1 MHTIGFRRP
10 GSAATPV
17 LAVFLLGLLVAAGC
31 QPAGPQVVT
40 LKATE
45 FAFTPNN
52 VNLKVGQVV
61 QLSIQNDGVVEHD
74 LKSEIPIANLTYQQ
88 ADNPLDEQQENIAK
102 AALDIDYGVGQRG
115 QVSFVPQQAGNY
127 TFFCDLAG
135 HREAGMQGMFVVV
148 N

>member
-10 GSAATPV
+10 GSAVILFLT
-17 LAVFLLGLLVAAGC
+17 VFLLGLLVAVGC
-31 QPAGPQVVT
+31 QPTGPQVAT
-40 LKATE
+40 LKATD

-61 QLSIQNDGVVEHD
+61 QLSIQNDGAVDHD
-74 LKSEIPIANLTYQQ
+74 LKSEIPIASLTYQQ

-102 AALDIDYGVGQRG
+102 AALDIDYGVGHKG
-115 QVSFVPQQAGNY
+115 QVSFVPKQAGSY
-127 TFFCDLAG
+127 TFFCDVAG
-135 HREAGMQGMFVVV
+135 HREAGMQGMFVVA

>member
-1 MHTIGFRRP
+1 MQNIGFRRP
-10 GSAATPV
+10 GSAVIPV
-17 LAVFLLGLLVAAGC
+17 LAVVLLGLLGAVGC
-31 QPAGPQVVT
+31 QPTGPQVVT

-61 QLSIQNDGVVEHD
+61 QLSIPNDGAVDHD

-88 ADNPLDEQQENIAK
+88 ADNTLDEQRENIANG
-102 AALDIDYGVGQRG
+102 ALDIDFGVGHKA
-115 QVSFVPQQAGNY
+115 QVSFVPKQAGTY
-127 TFFCDLAG
+127 TFYCDIVG
-135 HREAGMQGMFVVV
+135 HREAGMQGTFVVA